1 MFMRMTHTADA
12 LPSQRERPDWDQAEW
27 PQPEPL
33 SPGERMTLFGI
44 VGSLVLLALGGLYLW
59 IVRGEVLVVEG
70 SFDVLCF

>member
-1 MFMRMTHTADA
+1 MSMRMTHTADA
-12 LPSQRERPDWDQAEW
+12 LPPQRERPDGAEAEW

-33 SPGERMTLFGI
+33 SPAERMTLIGI
-44 VGSLVLLALGGLYLW
+44 VGTLGLLALGGLYLW

>member
-1 MFMRMTHTADA
+1 MLMRMTHMAHA
-12 LPSQRERPDWDQAEW
+12 LPPQREPPDGPEPEW

-33 SPGERMTLFGI
+33 SRAERLTLVGI
-44 VGSLVLLALGGLYLW
+44 VGTLGLLAMGGLYLW